1 MKKPWFESWFDSP
14 YYHVLY
20 KKRDEAEAKA
30 FIDRL
35 LRELALP
42 VGAAILDLAC
52 GKGRHSKYLAE
63 QGFEVVGLDISPASI
78 QFARQFETPQ
88 LTFFVHDMRRSFRSN
103 FFDATLNIFTSFGY
117 FETEKDH
124 LDTLKN
130 AAAGLRPGGLFVL
143 DFFNSELV
151 KSSLIREERK
161 TVDGIEFL
169 LKKSVRDGHIFK
181 TVEFTT
187 GGREFSF
194 REKVRLY
201 TLADFE
207 NLFAVAGLR
216 LEKTF
221 GSYELDPFEVE
232 TSKRLILI
240 GKRTTAFMQSPSMR

>member
-20 KKRDEAEAKA
+20 KKRDEAEAKS

-42 VGAAILDLAC
+42 AEARILDLAC

-78 QFARQFETPQ
+78 TFARQFEHER

-103 FFDATLNIFTSFGY
+103 FFDATVNMFTSFGY
-117 FETEKDH
+117 FDCEKDH

-151 KSSLIREERK
+151 KNGLVREERK
-161 TVDGIEFL
+161 TVDGIEFH

-187 GGREFSF
+187 GGREFAF

-201 TLADFE
+201 TLDDFK
-207 NLFAVAGLR
+207 NLFAAAGLT

-221 GSYELDPFEVE
+221 GSYDLAPFEVG

-240 GKRTTAFMQSPSMR
+240 GKK